1 MPGAVEDAEG
11 HFGGS
16 RGAEPDG
23 WNVVRVQQEGYP
35 HPRCARGA
43 ARVGTCP
50 PERPPARSHIC
61 APAFKSLEPELTPAS
76 PDPAPRVSQPR
87 TPRHAREHAPTP
99 PGEWVTGRRGT
110 RPVTS
115 PDFDPRDV
123 AAGTGNWG
131 MLTPTFDDRFN
142 TPEGSW
148 LTGPADFA
156 GISGGPRSV
165 AQPARAVRAAR
176 ATPKPGTTPGSS
188 RRADSS
194 LPAAAHTGSFA
205 FGRYQSGV
213 DEDDARSNVGSSS
226 KPSAQHAVQHGRGVT
241 WDYSVSE
248 DGPKMAPS
256 VRDKSP
262 NNTRASSEY
271 PSSPDMKVRLSA
283 AMDALRNVRTELE
296 EKETSLGDRLA
307 ESRAMLMIA
316 NQDLDEARRL
326 NGTLERESEDAK
338 GRADALRKAL
348 TDALAK
354 VDSQARESA
363 AAGAAATRLSAAE
376 DATERA
382 EAENQKLREA
392 LDQSES
398 RLAEAERARKDAEEE
413 AERRVDSIAD
423 VENELDAAH
432 AEIDARVS
440 RERELADQI
449 ERLCEALLISESAE
463 GKTAGVDGA
472 MSVEVAR
479 LRQELRKSERYL
491 RDASTRAETSGFR
504 RAEAI
509 AALEERAERAEVER
523 DRLESMMRPTR
534 DELERLT
541 AIVNEQTHGASAARE
556 RDVLLAELE
565 SQKEIVRAAMS
576 DAANS
581 RGGGANSGVDLEKL
595 EEELRVAEAALV
607 SSRAAERVASI
618 EAEAAREEAAKRVEN
633 EREAARREQERMAKE
648 HESMA
653 EKLGESRASAA
664 EATRRADDL
673 AARVQAL
680 EARCSS
686 ADSARDD
693 AAARFAAAA
702 AGEENLAAQ
711 LRAAKEA
718 AEAREAELAEEVKTA
733 KMTRL
738 MFRWRNQ
745 ATSHAFIAWRDNAA
759 DRARSRRVA
768 EKVAGR
774 WRRVQLSI
782 PFNDWLDFV
791 AAAEEERRRLRLEQ
805 TEREAGAFRT
815 QAELL
820 VAEVSELKTRAAD
833 AEAALER
840 AEMDVS
846 AATSRISR
854 LEAEKEERD
863 RRRTLE
869 NEAGENNIRY
879 LANQLKTAEKDAAA
893 LKQAV
898 RDASANLEESAAEL
912 ERAKAAA
919 AEREA
924 ELGRRLATAEKD
936 SSSLKLAVR
945 DATSKF
951 DDATAELESVKAA
964 AELNERR
971 LAEEVKTAKM
981 TRLMYRWR
989 NQSTS
994 HAFVAWRDNAREM
1007 ARTRRVLEKVTAR
1020 WRRLEI
1026 SVPFDRWVEWT
1037 RVVIDARREE
1047 ELERTKE
1054 DADTIR
1060 VEAEKLV
1067 AELGKFKAKA
1077 RDAEESAAANEKLAK
1092 DAAAEIEK
1100 RRLSA
1105 DAAEES
1111 MFKELERQ
1119 RAVADEFKD
1128 KAARLESE
1136 TAELREK
1143 IATLET
1149 AGREAT
1155 ERFAAAAANETKL
1168 AMALRDAN
1176 ANAEARE
1183 DELAEELRFA
1193 KLARLVHRWR
1203 NRAVAGAFAAWRR
1216 NAREVARQR
1225 RAVSKVAA
1233 RWNRLALAVPFE
1245 DWLARVDEA
1254 RETRR
1259 AAEIVE
1265 RETQAERLVQD
1276 LAAAATARARLEE
1289 EAAQLRRRCEIL
1301 DGREAEVK
1309 RLADVAEKD
1318 AAQFRLRCE
1327 KLEAELAEVRAKLRR
1342 SENAARID
1350 ATLGPNRTPRSR
1362 AATPNPNPKA
1372 PHADSD
1378 TDSDFSESEASV
1390 PGPATRPSTA
1400 ASPSTASEPAAANN
1414 NADNAVTSDSVT
1426 SWTPFRVPSRAVRGG
1441 TSAGRGHKRG
1451 SGGATAVRVVAA
1463 GAWIAAFV
1471 ALIVFAWAT
1480 MYMGDVH
1487 GGASCASGGGGGAV
1501 AWTAGV
1507 LDELLS
1513 GTVRARYR
1521 PACGVARRPS

>member
-1 MPGAVEDAEG
+1 MRAGRREIRYA
-11 HFGGS
+11 
-16 RGAEPDG
+16 
-23 WNVVRVQQEGYP
+23 
-35 HPRCARGA
+35 
-43 ARVGTCP
+43 
-50 PERPPARSHIC
+50 PARTTPRLFAHLR
-61 APAFKSLEPELTPAS
+61 PAFKSLEPELTPAS

-165 AQPARAVRAAR
+165 AQPVRAPRPAR

-188 RRADSS
+188 RRVDSS
-194 LPAAAHTGSFA
+194 LRREASVSAAAAAHTGSFA
-205 FGRYQSGV
+205 FGRYRSGL
-213 DEDDARSNVGSSS
+213 DEDDAGSNVGSSS
-226 KPSAQHAVQHGRGVT
+226 KPSVGGADGGSTRGAA
-241 WDYSVSE
+241 WDVVARSE
-248 DGPKMAPS
+248 DGPAT
-256 VRDKSP
+256 VRKSP
-262 NNTRASSEY
+262 NARASAEFQ
-271 PSSPDMKVRLSA
+271 SSPDMKVRLSA
-283 AMDALRNVRTELE
+283 AMEALRNVRTELE
-296 EKETSLGDRLA
+296 EKETSLGDSLA

-354 VDSQARESA
+354 VESQARESA
-363 AAGAAATRLSAAE
+363 AAAAAAARLSAAE

-382 EAENQKLREA
+382 EAENRKLREA

-398 RLAEAERARKDAEEE
+398 RLADAERARKDAEEE

-423 VENELDAAH
+423 VENELDAAR
-432 AEIDARVS
+432 AEIDGRVS

-479 LRQELRKSERYL
+479 LRQELRKSEKYL

-523 DRLESMMRPTR
+523 DRLESMMRPMR

-541 AIVNEQTHGASAARE
+541 AIVNEQTASTAGASAARE

-576 DAANS
+576 DAARS

-595 EEELRVAEAALV
+595 EEDLRVAEAALV

-618 EAEAAREEAAKRVEN
+618 EAEAARAEAAKRVEN
-633 EREAARREQERMAKE
+633 EREAARREQERAAKE

-653 EKLGESRASAA
+653 DKLGESRADAA

-680 EARCSS
+680 EARCS
-686 ADSARDD
+686 AAESARDE

-718 AEAREAELAEEVKTA
+718 AEARETELAEEVKTA

-774 WRRVQLSI
+774 WRRVQLSV

-791 AAAEEERRRLRLEQ
+791 ASVKEERRRLRLEE
-805 TEREAGAFRT
+805 TEARAGASEREAGEFRT
-815 QAELL
+815 QAERL

-840 AEMDVS
+840 ATMDVS
-846 AATSRISR
+846 VATSRISQ

-863 RRRTLE
+863 RKRTLE

-924 ELGRRLATAEKD
+924 ELGARLATAEKD

-945 DATSKF
+945 DAASKF
-951 DDATAELESVKAA
+951 DDATAELGRVKAA
-964 AELNERR
+964 AEARETE

-994 HAFVAWRDNAREM
+994 HAFVAWRDNVREIARV
-1007 ARTRRVLEKVTAR
+1007 RRVLEKVTAR
-1020 WRRLEI
+1020 WRRLEM

-1037 RVVIDARREE
+1037 RAAIDARREE

-1119 RAVADEFKD
+1119 KAVADD
-1128 KAARLESE
+1128 AVRQVARLEALRNSE

-1149 AGREAT
+1149 AEREAV

-1168 AMALRDAN
+1168 ARALRDAN
-1176 ANAEARE
+1176 DAANARE

-1203 NRAVAGAFAAWRR
+1203 NQAASRAFAAWRR
-1216 NAREVARQR
+1216 NAREAARRR
-1225 RAVSKVAA
+1225 RAVSKVAT
-1233 RWNRLALAVPFE
+1233 RWKRLALAVPFD
-1245 DWLARVDEA
+1245 DWLAFVDEA

-1265 RETQAERLVQD
+1265 HETQAERLVEE

-1289 EAAQLRRRCEIL
+1289 EAAELRRRCEIL
-1301 DGREAEVK
+1301 DGREAEAK
-1309 RLADVAEKD
+1309 RAADVASRD
-1318 AAQFRLRCE
+1318 AAELRLRCE
-1327 KLEAELAEVRAKLRR
+1327 KLDAELTEVRAKLRR

-1350 ATLGPNRTPRSR
+1350 ATLGGHTPRGGRVTTPAPR
-1362 AATPNPNPKA
+1362 ASPA

-1378 TDSDFSESEASV
+1378 TDSNFSESEASV
-1390 PGPATRPSTA
+1390 PGPATRRASA
-1400 ASPSTASEPAAANN
+1400 ASPSPAASEPV
-1414 NADNAVTSDSVT
+1414 NADAVMSDSVT
-1426 SWTPFRVPSRAVRGG
+1426 SWTPFRVPARSVGVGG
-1441 TSAGRGHKRG
+1441 GGARGHKRG
-1451 SGGATAVRVVAA
+1451 AMGGPGGATAVRVVAA

-1480 MYMGDVH
+1480 MYMGDA
-1487 GGASCASGGGGGAV
+1487 GGSCTAGGGGGAV